1 MRCAMNCC
9 RCSKGLKNR
18 VMTIIGHLSNTLF
31 LRIGRSLFLLILLMG
46 SANAAIEAVQF
57 EQVEM
62 MDRYQ
67 TIISEL
73 RCLVCQNQNLADS
86 NAALAKDLRRKTEE
100 MLKAGNTDQ
109 EIYAFMRD
117 RYGDFV
123 LYRPPLNWST
133 AIIWIG
139 PFLLLAFVVFRLLIN
154 FRLKSTQPNSKNKGQ
169 IKQQDRARE
178 LMENTPN
185 LDQE

>member
-1 MRCAMNCC
+1 MF
-9 RCSKGLKNR
+9 
-18 VMTIIGHLSNTLF
+18 TDLSQKLFIYSRGTL
-31 LRIGRSLFLLILLMG
+31 LLLMLLLG

-57 EQVEM
+57 EQTEM
-62 MDRYQ
+62 MDRY
-67 TIISEL
+67 TNIIAEL

-100 MLKAGNTDQ
+100 MLKAGKTDE

-123 LYRPPLNWST
+123 LYRPPLSWST

-139 PFLLLAFVVFRLLIN
+139 PFLLLAFVALRLFIN
-154 FRLKSTQPNSKNKGQ
+154 IRRKSSEPVANNKGQ
-169 IKQQDRARE
+169 LQQQDKARE
-178 LMENTPN
+178 LMEDTSS
-185 LDQE
+185 LDND